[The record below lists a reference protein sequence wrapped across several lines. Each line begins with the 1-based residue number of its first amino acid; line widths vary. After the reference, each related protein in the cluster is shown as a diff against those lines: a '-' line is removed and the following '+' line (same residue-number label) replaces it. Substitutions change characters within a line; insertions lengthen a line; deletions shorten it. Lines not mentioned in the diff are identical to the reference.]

1 MNRKFTSLAGGLAVA
16 ALVVG
21 GSVAASAAGSTQT
34 EKVGYF
40 EVQSETNPTPAGW
53 FSEEDDG
60 IEAISFNRDAV
71 IFAADSK
78 AVGINKIVDTPYT
91 PGIDMAIEADPTAAY
106 SVVLRSDEVT
116 YLRITATDGTLDSW
130 IGTGYFTDEGRADY
144 VKTQSL
150 DEWAAEDFLGG
161 GVKIHQI
168 GARHHS
174 GEGEGKV
181 RSLTFD
187 GTTYDFGLVQDV
199 TPYSQ
204 AEYDDALKTV
214 PAGYVTQS
222 ELKAA
227 NDKIADLEAKLAE
240 TEKALAK
247 AERAT
252 DKASDRA
259 LKAQARAPYRI
270 TGSAKAGNKLRVK
283 GKSYKGVNVKYQW
296 YVGGKK
302 AGKKATLKLK
312 KAHAN
317 KRVRVVVKKSYR
329 DSANKKVTVKQTI
342 HLTSKARVSR

>member
-1 MNRKFTSLAGGLAVA
+1 M
-16 ALVVG
+16 
-21 GSVAASAAGSTQT
+21 
-34 EKVGYF
+34 
-40 EVQSETNPTPAGW
+40 
-53 FSEEDDG
+53 
-60 IEAISFNRDAV
+60 

-78 AVGINKIVDTPYT
+78 AVGINKIVDTLYT
-91 PGIDMAIEADPTAAY
+91 SGIDMTIDADPTAAY

-174 GEGEGKV
+174 GEDAGKV

-187 GTTYDFGLVQDV
+187 GTTYDFGLVEDV

-204 AEYDDALKTV
+204 ADYDA
-214 PAGYVTQS
+214 
-222 ELKAA
+222 
-227 NDKIADLEAKLAE
+227 
-240 TEKALAK
+240 
-247 AERAT
+247 
-252 DKASDRA
+252 A

-270 TGSAKAGNKLRVK
+270 TGSAKVGKTLRAK
-283 GKSYKGVNVKYQW
+283 GTSYKGVSVKYQW

-317 KRVRVVVKKSYR
+317 KRVRVVVTTSYR
-329 DSANKKVTVKQTI
+329 DSARKKHTVKQTI
-342 HLTSKARVSR
+342 HLTSKARAKR